1 MMSSLLLLLLL
12 LPSSVGAIECNNL
25 RRFRCNRG
33 GENVRPTKGP
43 GNGCT
48 WKRDAFKK
56 YRRFP
61 IKKPKLFGIC
71 VNAGQSES
79 EFFGTPAERCDCGT
93 KCMRKCKSKR
103 GYKKKCFWAS
113 RDGSPKG
120 LAGTCLPNR
129 HFAEGGSGPSP
140 LSCSEAVKLNDTT
153 LTATISA
160 WIADEADETAATTNF
175 GDISCWNTSEVTDMQ

>member
-129 HFAEGGSGPSP
+129 HFVAPISSTCTCPEGGTQ
-140 LSCSEAVKLNDTT
+140 LNDATFE
-153 LTATISA
+153 TAVSA
-160 WIADEADETAATTNF
+160 WIANNVTATITYN
-175 GDISCWNTSEVTDMQ
+175 GSICCWDISEVTDMK